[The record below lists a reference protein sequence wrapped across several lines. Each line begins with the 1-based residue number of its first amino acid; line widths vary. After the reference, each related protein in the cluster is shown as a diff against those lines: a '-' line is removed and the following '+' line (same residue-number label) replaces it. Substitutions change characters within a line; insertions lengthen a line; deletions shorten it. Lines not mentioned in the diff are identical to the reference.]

1 MEFLARLRN
10 LLVLAYLVPSGRV
23 LPLLPTGYEP
33 EPFGQEGNHALVSTL
48 VFSYDP
54 LRPAGFRFPRL
65 RFHQVNYRVYVRR
78 VYVRR
83 HEAGGVYFLRMC
95 LSGWEAAAMQ
105 ALTPVALRARRFC
118 WRLRGEEIF
127 VRAESSGRVCEIAAR
142 RSPERRQDFPGIGD
156 RAQVVLAVTHA
167 LRGFLRLRSG
177 RHLEL
182 PVEHA
187 LMDPDDLTLEHVQL
201 EEWVALGVLTPEEL
215 RTPVAAFFQPEV
227 EFRFLR
233 PRLA

>member
-10 LLVLAYLVPSGRV
+10 LLVLTYLVPSERV

-33 EPFGQEGNHALVSTL
+33 EPFGQEGNHALVATL

-54 LRPAGFRFPRL
+54 LRPAGLPFPRL
-65 RFHQVNYRVYVRR
+65 RFHQVNYRVYVQRQG
-78 VYVRR
+78 
-83 HEAGGVYFLRMC
+83 AGGVYFLRMC
-95 LSGWEAAAMQ
+95 LSGWEATAMQ
-105 ALTPVALRARRFC
+105 ALTPVALPACRFC
-118 WRLRGEEIF
+118 WCLQGEEIF

-142 RSPERRQDFPGIGD
+142 RSPERRQDFPGLGD
-156 RAQVVLAVTHA
+156 RAQAVHTVTHV

-187 LMDPDDLTLEHVQL
+187 VMDPEDLILDRVQL
-201 EEWVALGVLTPEEL
+201 DEWGELGVLMPEEL
-215 RTPVAAFFQPEV
+215 RTPVAAFFQPEI

-233 PRLA
+233 PRRA